1 MSTATQ
7 PAPPKTA
14 ARGWFPRNWKWFV
27 PSTFTLA
34 AVLAGVA
41 AFGYVQVRSYRYR
54 QNPAYQAALAEVQS
68 NKQVQD
74 LLGEPVVDSDW
85 NPQGAI
91 ELRDNATLGEARF
104 NFTVSGPKGH
114 ADVGAEAR
122 MVDAQW
128 ALTRLELITQ
138 DSERIRL
145 TKEILAKQKVDT
157 PAFNPK
163 AEQQE
168 NSTADQPPQES
179 KELNVQ
185 VPDLPPGLK

>member
-27 PSTFTLA
+27 PSTFTLV

-54 QNPAYQAALAEVQS
+54 QNPAYQAALAEVQA